1 MQYNDLTLE
10 IEEHVGFNMRLH
22 TWILGRFFFF
32 FKAAC
37 VLLTEAPILNEESV
51 YLKKSRGW
59 RVSCGESTTS
69 IYLSLFGVFPL
80 LLF

>member
-51 YLKKSRGW
+51 YLKKK
-59 RVSCGESTTS
+59 
-69 IYLSLFGVFPL
+69 
-80 LLF
+80 